1 MLWGGLNETMG
12 VKLLAQCQMKVAIM
26 LVLPRVERG
35 VSLRDKGTKIVDIY
49 GTRWASPLEDTLS
62 PSPEYLAAISG

>member
-1 MLWGGLNETMG
+1 
-12 VKLLAQCQMKVAIM
+12 MKVAIM